1 MPEIDVTIPSGN
13 IRLEGRV
20 DEAPGGD
27 WVVLCHPHPQYGGNM
42 DNNVVWSL
50 KKVLRGWGWQTLRYN
65 SRGVGESSGV
75 YGGGEGETEDLL
87 AVVQFALEQGGGLRI
102 HLAGYSYG
110 AWIGLKAIARGFE
123 TDSIIL
129 VSPPIDFIGFDGLS
143 IPEVPCLITLGT
155 KDSFCSTKSLDDWVK
170 GLNPSTSLTMV
181 DLIPGCDHF
190 HWGWESTLASKIEAF
205 LQRHFG
211 KR

>member
-129 VSPPIDFIGFDGLS
+129 VSPPMDFIGFDGLS

-170 GLNPSTSLTMV
+170 GLNPPTSLTTV

-190 HWGWESTLASKIEAF
+190 YWGWESTLASKIEAF
-205 LQRHFG
+205 LQRHFC